1 MQQMN
6 LDELITK
13 FSRNNGI
20 DKLENNNGRYLI
32 EMEGVDVSCYED
44 GGKYYLLSDLG
55 PLSKATGQRQSD
67 TRLLLDKS
75 LGLIRD
81 QRSSLTLDEAAG
93 VYQLYQRLPSD
104 VLIEDFQE
112 AIESFGGCCLYYQG
126 LLGQNSGSGGVVPPA
141 GGMML

>member
-1 MQQMN
+1 MS
-6 LDELITK
+6 LDELITR

-20 DKLENNNGRYLI
+20 DKPENQNGRYLI
-32 EMEGVDVSCYED
+32 AMEGVDISCFED
-44 GGKYYLLSDLG
+44 GRRYYLLANLG
-55 PLSKATGQRQSD
+55 PLSENTGQRQSD

-93 VYQLYQRLPSD
+93 VYQLYQRLPTD
-104 VLIEDFQE
+104 VQIEDFQE

-126 LLGQNSGSGGVVPPA
+126 LLGQSSGSPGEAPPF
-141 GGMML
+141 GGMMMP